1 MNGDS
6 STCFLVNILIKWEL
20 YLISIA
26 KVSGKNNGLWNSDT
40 SSRHGLMI
48 GFSMCPDAQTKP
60 GHLLIQRL
68 EGLWKSWNSMLD
80 YYLDYLA
87 LLQRSHWDYKLLM

>member
-48 GFSMCPDAQTKP
+48 GFSMCPDAKTKP

-68 EGLWKSWNSMLD
+68 EGLWKS
-80 YYLDYLA
+80 
-87 LLQRSHWDYKLLM
+87 